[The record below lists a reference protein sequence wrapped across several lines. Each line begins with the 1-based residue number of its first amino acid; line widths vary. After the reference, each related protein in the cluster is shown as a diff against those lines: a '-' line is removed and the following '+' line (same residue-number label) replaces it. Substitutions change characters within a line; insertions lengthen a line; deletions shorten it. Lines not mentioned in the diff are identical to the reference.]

1 MVSLS
6 SSGPSI
12 AGPGA
17 DLIAHVGASAR
28 PALIQYH
35 RDGSRTELSGRVL
48 VNWAAKTANLLD
60 HHGIDTSGIA
70 VLDLP
75 VHWLTLAAS
84 LGISWDLAEIRY
96 AAAEETVD
104 ADGVDG
110 VNEAEMVFTTRSEAW
125 AQHPGELIVVTS
137 LDEASASPESRTSL
151 PDHAIDFDDEVA
163 AQADQHPGAAP
174 DLITGVQGASARW
187 SAAAP
192 EQVRAFERGL
202 VVAADGARVSARVI
216 SAVHEQWSRRCP
228 VILVDGETLDPARV
242 AHLGAIERLGGAEG

>member
-6 SSGPSI
+6 SSGPAI
-12 AGPGA
+12 ARPGA

-60 HHGIDTSGIA
+60 HHGIDTSGVA

-75 VHWLTLAAS
+75 LHWLSLAAS

-110 VNEAEMVFTTRSEAW
+110 VNEAEMVFTTRPATW

-137 LDEASASPESRTSL
+137 LDEAPESPESRASL

-163 AQADQHPGAAP
+163 SQADQHPGAAP
-174 DLITGVQGASARW
+174 DLITGTEGASARW
-187 SAAAP
+187 AAAAP
-192 EQVRAFERGL
+192 ESARAFERGL
-202 VVAADGARVSARVI
+202 IVAADRARLSATVI

-228 VILVDGETLDPARV
+228 VILVDGRTLNPEQAAR
-242 AHLGAIERLGGAEG
+242 LGDVERLGGAAH